1 MIQLSV
7 NNEITSIEKNS
18 SVEQLLE
25 QLGFEKN
32 KVAVAVNGDFVSRSS
47 YQQHQLQA
55 EDKVDVLAAVQ
66 GG

>member
-32 KVAVAVNGDFVSRSS
+32 KVAVAVNGDFVPRSS

>member
-7 NNEITSIEKNS
+7 NNEITSIEKSS

-32 KVAVAVNGDFVSRSS
+32 KVAIAVNGDFVPRST
-47 YQQHQLQA
+47 YPQHTLQA
-55 EDKVDVLAAVQ
+55 DDKVDVLAAVQ